1 MSATTAILTV
11 DKLLE
16 EGRALTDV
24 VMRSGLIFAISSPA
38 RKPHQFSSRMSG

>member
-16 EGRALTDV
+16 EGRALTD